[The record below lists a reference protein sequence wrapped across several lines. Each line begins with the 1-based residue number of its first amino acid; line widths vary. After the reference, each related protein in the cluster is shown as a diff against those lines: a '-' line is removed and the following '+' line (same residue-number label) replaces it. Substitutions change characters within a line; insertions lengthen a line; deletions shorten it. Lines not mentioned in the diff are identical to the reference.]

1 MHHKSLS
8 VFVRFLKVNPN
19 LEKSGSKNASIHLW
33 FFHRS
38 LKMISLIEENLSS
51 QKYASWALK
60 RSILQKCTL
69 FSWYSLNPKDFHL
82 ILEPQNRV
90 LLCFAFLS
98 WLLSIWCVEFEQI
111 QANIQDKDGVKD
123 SAVDTIVLYRV
134 TKNQIDHIWVLEG
147 MRPQPECTIEKHQA
161 SFHLPFVFQVL
172 TWLLDDNQLL
182 QNPHLGKDDILR
194 CTFWTR
200 VTFLSC
206 RDLPGRVLFVYNN
219 YELSEDKLGFGLG
232 TTSFQETWEI
242 APDNRT
248 D

>member
-1 MHHKSLS
+1 VVLSSLLKDDILD
-8 VFVRFLKVNPN
+8 RGEPFLTKVCF
-19 LEKSGSKNASIHLW
+19 LGSKAIDPA
-33 FFHRS
+33 
-38 LKMISLIEENLSS
+38 KMIFISSSSPKIEFSF
-51 QKYASWALK
+51 ALHFY
-60 RSILQKCTL
+60 RGCCP
-69 FSWYSLNPKDFHL
+69 F
-82 ILEPQNRV
+82 
-90 LLCFAFLS
+90 
-98 WLLSIWCVEFEQI
+98 
-111 QANIQDKDGVKD
+111 DKDGVKD

-134 TKNQIDHIWVLEG
+134 TKNQIDHIWVLE
-147 MRPQPECTIEKHQA
+147 
-161 SFHLPFVFQVL
+161 
-172 TWLLDDNQLL
+172 DDNQLL